1 MSKLHPPYVHNH
13 RGKDVP
19 KQRAAFGADLPVPH
33 GPLSHVGIYI
43 GVFMVTIYIY
53 GIRGKQNRSYNKF
66 ISASL
71 VLLFLI
77 TLTSMILRWHLMDII
92 FCNHGNTQFSIAF
105 IDGTYALPPSLDLLL
120 SVTEMANF
128 FLADFALLWRYFHAC
143 GGTLTTSFVLLA
155 GLFIVEIAL
164 AITALAFAILTQL
177 SKPDIAKLLI
187 YGKVSN
193 QISGAAYI
201 AIAVTNSMATF
212 LICKTIYSHTTH
224 NRSARKRL
232 SHVVY
237 SLTQSCGI
245 YTAITIIQAVVNL
258 KSNSVQVYDINNPT
272 TLTVAGLGSYSTSLI
287 CATSGLIPTL
297 MVARL
302 ATASDPTEIVD
313 TDSEPASSAVSIP
326 LQLGDHPDPERAS
339 IDAVHGRLDKTPSSG
354 GVVGQDSSIIVEESR
369 GRRILGRD
377 EEC

>member
-1 MSKLHPPYVHNH
+1 
-13 RGKDVP
+13 
-19 KQRAAFGADLPVPH
+19 
-33 GPLSHVGIYI
+33 
-43 GVFMVTIYIY
+43 
-53 GIRGKQNRSYNKF
+53 
-66 ISASL
+66 
-71 VLLFLI
+71 
-77 TLTSMILRWHLMDII
+77 MDII
-92 FCNHGNTQFSIAF
+92 FCNHGNTQLSIAF

-128 FLADFALLWRYFHAC
+128 FLADVALVRSFRTFKVLISLTSEPKLWRYFHTC

-155 GLFIVEIAL
+155 GLFIVEIGENHTQFKTDIPLELMAMGYIHLTAAL

-212 LICKTIYSHTTH
+212 LICKTIYTHTAH
-224 NRSARKRL
+224 NLSARKRL
-232 SHVVY
+232 SHVVD

-354 GVVGQDSSIIVEESR
+354 GDVGQDGSII
-369 GRRILGRD
+369 
-377 EEC
+377 